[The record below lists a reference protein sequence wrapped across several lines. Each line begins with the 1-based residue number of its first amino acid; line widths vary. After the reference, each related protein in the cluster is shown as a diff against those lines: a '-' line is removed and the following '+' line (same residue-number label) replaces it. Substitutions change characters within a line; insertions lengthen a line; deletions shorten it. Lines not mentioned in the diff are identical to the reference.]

1 MVVSAALAAVM
12 VSWIATS
19 AARVGE
25 GKLGKL
31 RRDGMMVFFFFIFFF
46 WGGKLFFFVCSL
58 GIGKGLGI
66 GKFLQCLQV
75 GMVEGFPG
83 FEIGA

>member
-12 VSWIATS
+12 VSWIKNLGGQGGG
-19 AARVGE
+19 REVGE
-25 GKLGKL
+25 VEEGWD
-31 RRDGMMVFFFFIFFF
+31 DGVFCFIFF
-46 WGGKLFFFVCSL
+46 GGGSCFFFVVCSL

-66 GKFLQCLQV
+66 GKFLPCLQV